1 MKISGNKLGGKR
13 YHKPAIAAVALGA
26 LMSFQAGAA
35 RADDTAA
42 EIRLLQERL
51 RQLEQR
57 VAEQARKEKGL
68 RRRSARGG
76 AAWPAAR
83 AICLSNGSRRRSRP
97 SAAAPISIWY

>member
-42 EIRLLQERL
+42 EIRLLKERL

-57 VAEQARKEKGL
+57 VAE
-68 RRRSARGG
+68 
-76 AAWPAAR
+76 
-83 AICLSNGSRRRSRP
+83 
-97 SAAAPISIWY
+97 